1 MDNRPIGI
9 FDSGIGGLTAFKK
22 VRQLMPNEDIIY
34 FGDTSRVPYGGR
46 SSDTI
51 KQYAAQD
58 IRFLLSHQVKMIV
71 IACGTVSA
79 NLPPILQQLSVP
91 YTGVLQPAVEAA
103 CRATKTRRIG
113 ILATAATIRSCAYEK
128 AIFEIL
134 PDAMLVPKA
143 CPMFVPLV
151 ENGYIQKDCT
161 VTRMIA
167 EEYLAPLKEAE
178 VDTIILGCTHYPV
191 IKELIGDLVGP
202 DVTLIDSGKEAARY
216 TQRYLEQNGLRTHR
230 TQPGASHFFVS
241 DTVDSFAATARIF
254 LGKDVGRDASHID
267 INQY

>member
-1 MDNRPIGI
+1 MDRRPIGI

-22 VRQLMPNEDIIY
+22 VRQLMPKEDIIY

-103 CRATKTRRIG
+103 CRATKTKRIG

-161 VTRMIA
+161 VTRIIA
-167 EEYLAPLKEAE
+167 QEYLAPLKEAG
-178 VDTIILGCTHYPV
+178 VDTLGV
-191 IKELIGDLVGP
+191 
-202 DVTLIDSGKEAARY
+202 
-216 TQRYLEQNGLRTHR
+216 LRD
-230 TQPGASHFFVS
+230 PS
-241 DTVDSFAATARIF
+241 AATTTSAVCVSSEGERSFLYCPGSTSALRAEEIPEGLLAECGIIF
-254 LGKDVGRDASHID
+254 IGGALLLTAFDGAPCGQLLRRAGQKSG
-267 INQY
+267 

>member
-1 MDNRPIGI
+1 M
-9 FDSGIGGLTAFKK
+9 
-22 VRQLMPNEDIIY
+22 
-34 FGDTSRVPYGGR
+34 
-46 SSDTI
+46 
-51 KQYAAQD
+51 
-58 IRFLLSHQVKMIV
+58 
-71 IACGTVSA
+71 
-79 NLPPILQQLSVP
+79 QQLSVP

-103 CRATKTRRIG
+103 CRATKTKRIG

-128 AIFEIL
+128 AIFRIL

-161 VTRMIA
+161 VTRIIA
-167 EEYLAPLKEAE
+167 QEYLAPLKEAG

-191 IKELIGDLVGP
+191 IKELIGDLVGEE
-202 DVTLIDSGKEAARY
+202 VTLIDSGKEAARY
-216 TQRYLEQNGLRTHR
+216 TQNYLEQNGLRTDQ
-230 TQPGASHFFVS
+230 TGPGASHFFVS

-254 LGKDVGRDASHID
+254 LGADIQRDASHID